1 MRIISPALNLVAH
14 QRRDGC
20 RSRLVAAS
28 DNVAKP
34 LASEM
39 SVKGPFEFLA
49 TKPQTISELSR
60 NAMTSFDL
68 FIAPDADG
76 RMDGGR
82 ARARGDTEVCPS
94 ASARPSVCLTA
105 VARR

>member
-1 MRIISPALNLVAH
+1 
-14 QRRDGC
+14 
-20 RSRLVAAS
+20 
-28 DNVAKP
+28 
-34 LASEM
+34 M
-39 SVKGPFEFLA
+39 SVKGGTEAAEGPFEILA

-82 ARARGDTEVCPS
+82 GRARARGDTEVSPS
-94 ASARPSVCLTA
+94 ASARPSV
-105 VARR
+105 